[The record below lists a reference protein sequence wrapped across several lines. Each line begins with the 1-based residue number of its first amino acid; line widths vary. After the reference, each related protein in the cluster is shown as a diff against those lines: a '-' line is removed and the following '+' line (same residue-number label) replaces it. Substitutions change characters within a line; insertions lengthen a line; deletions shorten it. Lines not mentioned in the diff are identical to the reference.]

1 MNSREPVLSVDHEP
15 AIEQQKEEEN
25 LEYKQLLTA
34 ISSILIG
41 LDESSTIKLWN
52 KSAENIFQL
61 SFDEVRHKTLG
72 QIAISCEIQ
81 AITEAIKECRENN
94 QVVRTSE
101 IAYTRADGNAGF
113 LGFSLSPINPDKNSK
128 LSVLLVGADITAKK
142 DMEKQLLHAQK
153 LESIGQL
160 SAGIAHEINTPIQ
173 YVGDNINFLSDSF
186 SELASL
192 VEDIKQMAAAAKEN
206 SQEPDMSKKILAA
219 METTDIDYLLE
230 EIPAAIAQ
238 SKEGVFRVSK
248 IVNAMKEFSHG
259 SDNKVNADINRAI
272 NSTIIVAQSEWKNV
286 AQIETTFEENLPMVP
301 CFLSEV
307 NQVILNMIIN
317 AVHAI
322 EDTLADKH
330 QTQGLIKIATR
341 TLNDSVEISISDS
354 GSGIPEAIKNR
365 VFDPF
370 FTTKEVGKG
379 SGQGLSIAYDVITR
393 KHGGTIS
400 VNSRHGEGTTF
411 IISLPLEPDETI
423 TSAV

>member
-1 MNSREPVLSVDHEP
+1 MNSRETILSVDHEP
-15 AIEQQKEEEN
+15 ATKQQNEESN

-34 ISSILIG
+34 ISSIIIV
-41 LDESSTIKLWN
+41 LDESNNIKLWN

-61 SFDEVRHKTLG
+61 SFDEVQHRDLD
-72 QIAISCEIQ
+72 QIAISCERQ
-81 AITEAIKECRENN
+81 AINNAIKECREKN

-113 LGFSLSPINPDKNSK
+113 LGFSLNPINSENSSK
-128 LSVLLVGADITAKK
+128 LSILIVGADITAKK

-192 VEDIKQMAAAAKEN
+192 VENIKQLAEAADQN
-206 SQEPDMSKKILAA
+206 SPGSDMSKKIHAA
-219 METTDIDYLLE
+219 MASTDIDYLLE
-230 EIPAAIAQ
+230 EIPAAIDQ

-259 SDNKVNADINRAI
+259 SDKKVNADINRAI

-286 AQIETTFEENLPMVP
+286 AEIETNFEEDLPIVP
-301 CFLSEV
+301 CFLSEI

-322 EDTLADKH
+322 EDTLADKQKS
-330 QTQGLIKIATR
+330 QTKIKITTR
-341 TLNDSVEISISDS
+341 TVDDSVEISISDS
-354 GSGIPEAIKNR
+354 GSGIPEAIRNR

-379 SGQGLSIAYDVITR
+379 SGQGLSIAHDVITR

-400 VNSRHGEGTTF
+400 VNSKHGEGTTF
-411 IISLPLEPDETI
+411 IIMLPLKPDET
-423 TSAV
+423 